1 MTVIR
6 NLLTGAALGLAALST
21 FAAPSA
27 AQRLDAFLTKT
38 QEGAGTFEQRVVTKE
53 GEEAAP
59 AARGSFQFKR
69 PGHFLWRYE
78 EPYRQLIVSNGETL
92 WFYDED
98 LAQVTKNTL
107 SGALPTSPASILFGT
122 GRLDSG
128 EWTLTESPAAEGLD
142 WVTAKPR
149 EAGVFERVEIGFRDE
164 GEAPVRMRLV
174 DGFGQ
179 VTTLDFLSFE
189 GKSVPASVFE
199 WTPPEGV
206 DVLDMGA
213 P

>member
-1 MTVIR
+1 MTTIR
-6 NLLTGAALGLAALST
+6 NLLTGCALGFAALSV

-27 AQRLDAFLTKT
+27 AERLDAFLTKT
-38 QEGAGTFEQRVVTKE
+38 QEGVGTFEQRVVTKE

-107 SGALPTSPASILFGT
+107 SGALPASPASILFGT
-122 GRLDSG
+122 GRLDSA
-128 EWTLTESPAAEGLD
+128 EWALSDSDGREGLV

-149 EAGVFERVEIGFRDE
+149 EAGVFELVEIGFRE
-164 GEAPVRMRLV
+164 SGEAPVRMRLT

-189 GKSVPASVFE
+189 RKAVPASVFE

>member
-1 MTVIR
+1 MTTIR
-6 NLLTGAALGLAALST
+6 NLLTGAVLGLAALSA

-27 AQRLDAFLTKT
+27 AERLDAFLTKT
-38 QEGAGTFEQRVVTKE
+38 QEGTGSFEQRVVTKE

-107 SGALPTSPASILFGT
+107 AGALPTSPASILFGT
-122 GRLDSG
+122 GRLDSA
-128 EWTLTESPAAEGLD
+128 EWTLSESPAKEGLD

-149 EAGVFERVEIGFRDE
+149 EAGVFERVEIGFRGE

>member
-1 MTVIR
+1 MTTIR
-6 NLLTGAALGLAALST
+6 NLLTGAVLGLAALSA

-27 AQRLDAFLTKT
+27 AERLDAFLTKT

-69 PGHFLWRYE
+69 PGQFLWRYE

-98 LAQVTKNTL
+98 LAQVT
-107 SGALPTSPASILFGT
+107 
-122 GRLDSG
+122 
-128 EWTLTESPAAEGLD
+128 
-142 WVTAKPR
+142 
-149 EAGVFERVEIGFRDE
+149 
-164 GEAPVRMRLV
+164 
-174 DGFGQ
+174 
-179 VTTLDFLSFE
+179 TLDFRSFE

-199 WTPPEGV
+199 WAPPEGV
-206 DVLDMGA
+206 DVLDMGT

>member
-1 MTVIR
+1 MTTIR
-6 NLLTGAALGLAALST
+6 NLLTGSALGFAAFSVL
-21 FAAPSA
+21 AAPSA
-27 AQRLDAFLTKT
+27 AERLDAFLTKT
-38 QEGAGTFEQRVVTKE
+38 LEGTGSFEQRVVTKE

-69 PGHFLWRYE
+69 SGKFLWRYE

-122 GRLDSG
+122 GRLDST
-128 EWTLTESPAAEGLD
+128 EWTLSESSSAAGLD

-149 EAGVFERVEIGFRDE
+149 EAGVFERVEIGFRSD
-164 GEAPVRMRLV
+164 GETPVRMRLV

-189 GKSVPASVFE
+189 GKSVPASVFN
-199 WTPPEGV
+199 WTPPDGV